1 MNQEMVKAEK
11 RFANHKARFD
21 ILDENVRVL
30 NWRQPGTQAYAIR
43 AVMDGYHVYITG
55 DLGSAVIC
63 LTETATLKALSGY
76 WKKPG
81 YFMEKFVCTTDDYFF
96 DYETAKGEL
105 RERKTMLLEEYR
117 DNHPDMLANGE
128 TEYQDD
134 LDERET
140 DLLGSFNSEKG
151 FAANPVAFS
160 AWLEM
165 DMDGVEFVPYMGRT
179 IAHRIW
185 LWLAAFKMAYEA
197 LQDTSTERYTQE
209 YLDAIERN
217 TPPRNGA
224 PIGRDSFEWA
234 GCAEE
239 LSVCNVAH
247 LLAAAKRTPGYFQV
261 RSALCGMPVIRERYA
276 DTMALLNKVKGT
288 DAYDILAQL
297 MQQAEREA

>member
-11 RFANHKARFD
+11 RFANHKARLD

-160 AWLEM
+160 A
-165 DMDGVEFVPYMGRT
+165 
-179 IAHRIW
+179 
-185 LWLAAFKMAYEA
+185 
-197 LQDTSTERYTQE
+197 
-209 YLDAIERN
+209 
-217 TPPRNGA
+217 
-224 PIGRDSFEWA
+224 
-234 GCAEE
+234 
-239 LSVCNVAH
+239 
-247 LLAAAKRTPGYFQV
+247 
-261 RSALCGMPVIRERYA
+261 
-276 DTMALLNKVKGT
+276 
-288 DAYDILAQL
+288 
-297 MQQAEREA
+297 

>member
-1 MNQEMVKAEK
+1 MCISPETLAL
-11 RFANHKARFD
+11 R
-21 ILDENVRVL
+21 
-30 NWRQPGTQAYAIR
+30 
-43 AVMDGYHVYITG
+43 
-55 DLGSAVIC
+55 VIC

-105 RERKTMLLEEYR
+105 RERKTMLLEAYR

-140 DLLGSFNSEKG
+140 DLLGSFNSKKG
-151 FAANPVAFS
+151 FAANPDAFS

-165 DMDGVEFVPYMGRT
+165 DEDGVETVPYMGRT

>member
-11 RFANHKARFD
+11 RFANHKARLD

-105 RERKTMLLEEYR
+105 RER
-117 DNHPDMLANGE
+117 
-128 TEYQDD
+128 
-134 LDERET
+134 
-140 DLLGSFNSEKG
+140 S
-151 FAANPVAFS
+151 
-160 AWLEM
+160 
-165 DMDGVEFVPYMGRT
+165 
-179 IAHRIW
+179 
-185 LWLAAFKMAYEA
+185 
-197 LQDTSTERYTQE
+197 YTQE

>member
-1 MNQEMVKAEK
+1 MFYVLDFHSHRFTTCETVEEVNEKLKQLQDSDVAEDEISVINRLVDDCEMSI
-11 RFANHKARFD
+11 N
-21 ILDENVRVL
+21 
-30 NWRQPGTQAYAIR
+30 AYR
-43 AVMDGYHVYITG
+43 
-55 DLGSAVIC
+55 
-63 LTETATLKALSGY
+63 
-76 WKKPG
+76 
-81 YFMEKFVCTTDDYFF
+81 
-96 DYETAKGEL
+96 
-105 RERKTMLLEEYR
+105 
-117 DNHPDMLANGE
+117 
-128 TEYQDD
+128 
-134 LDERET
+134 
-140 DLLGSFNSEKG
+140 
-151 FAANPVAFS
+151 
-160 AWLEM
+160 EM
-165 DMDGVEFVPYMGRT
+165 DEDGVETVPYMGRT